1 MGDAEVTDLPTAQT
15 REQKLEAAKAEQRK
29 FMAAIA
35 GAKLRAEQLPR
46 DLLKLVA
53 PAVANLMLVDLL
65 NGKWRIKS
73 ADEAIRIA
81 KLASEIGRAEL
92 GEGSGSQPLTPEE
105 RKVRID
111 ELAALSRELEARR
124 NVLESEAAGL
134 PPEIDGEAEAGSPV
148 AASS

>member
-1 MGDAEVTDLPTAQT
+1 MGDVTPLPSAMTPDEKRAEA
-15 REQKLEAAKAEQRK
+15 EAARK
-29 FMAAIA
+29 KFIA
-35 GAKLRAEQLPR
+35 SIAVAKLRAQELPR

-65 NGKWRIKS
+65 NGKWRVKT

-111 ELAALSRELEARR
+111 ELATLSRELDARR
-124 NVLESEAAGL
+124 SMLESQAVELPDEA
-134 PPEIDGEAEAGSPV
+134 DGEAPPGSVV

>member
-1 MGDAEVTDLPTAQT
+1 MGDVTPLPAAMTPEEKRAAAEN
-15 REQKLEAAKAEQRK
+15 ERK
-29 FMAAIA
+29 KFLASIA
-35 GAKLRAEQLPR
+35 VAKLRAQELPR

-65 NGKWRIKS
+65 NGKWRVKT

-92 GEGSGSQPLTPEE
+92 GEGSGSQPLSPEE

-111 ELAALSRELEARR
+111 ELAALSKELDARR
-124 NVLESEAAGL
+124 SMLESQAVELPDEA
-134 PPEIDGEAEAGSPV
+134 DGEAPPDSIV